1 MKLEE
6 EINQSR
12 FSNPQQK
19 AIVNIIYTGNWLGD
33 KSDLVLKPHQLN
45 QQHYN
50 ILRIIKGRYPDSI
63 CPSDVKK
70 VLLNKKGD
78 LTRLL
83 DKLVKM
89 DLVERNLNEEN
100 RRSID
105 LIISKKGIKLLE
117 ELLPEIEKQ
126 NALKGSLT
134 DKEALQLSDL
144 LDKIRV

>member
-1 MKLEE
+1 
-6 EINQSR
+6 
-12 FSNPQQK
+12 
-19 AIVNIIYTGNWLGD
+19 
-33 KSDLVLKPHQLN
+33 
-45 QQHYN
+45 
-50 ILRIIKGRYPDSI
+50 
-63 CPSDVKK
+63 
-70 VLLNKKGD
+70 
-78 LTRLL
+78 
-83 DKLVKM
+83 M